1 MRGTTF
7 EMSINGVAYRVFN
20 GTEGD
25 CVIAENIETGVKV
38 VINENGT
45 YANKTCVRRAILR
58 HAAEF
63 EQVATVEPE
72 TDTEY
77 LNEYGP
83 ELEEAWQE
91 SNEFEAEETE
101 EAEEASATIEDVIYR
116 NLPKYVQ
123 NTISYCY
130 YADKVYRIFVNT
142 EFGSKEIS
150 AEKWAD
156 VSAKVKAFCKT
167 GSEA

>member
-38 VINENGT
+38 VINEDGT

-72 TDTEY
+72 TD
-77 LNEYGP
+77 
-83 ELEEAWQE
+83 
-91 SNEFEAEETE
+91 NEFEAEETE
-101 EAEEASATIEDVIYR
+101 EATATIEDVIYR

-123 NTISYCY
+123 NAISYCY

-156 VSAKVKAFCKT
+156 VSAKVKTFCKT
-167 GSEA
+167 GAEA